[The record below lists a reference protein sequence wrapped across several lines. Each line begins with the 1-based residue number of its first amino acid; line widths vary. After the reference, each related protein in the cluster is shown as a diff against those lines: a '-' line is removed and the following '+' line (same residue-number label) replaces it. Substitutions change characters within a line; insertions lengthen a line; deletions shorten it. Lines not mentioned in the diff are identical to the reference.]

1 MVSQRWY
8 TTLIRAAL
16 GVQERN
22 KERNEEVYEDEI
34 QRCRPD
40 GFLVWFQVETAEQG
54 LVALPVISRCA
65 QGLSGR
71 GELQV
76 LVTANKA
83 GCSVLQGL
91 LPEQVRLLE
100 TLPGFV
106 PAIKIFLGQWQPNVA
121 IFMQQLDVTLT
132 DYAVFASSVSPAAD
146 HQSDLIP
153 AMQDPEL
160 QPVVLNACREQG
172 IWLAWLD
179 ARIPVPQFLR
189 YQGKQQ
195 ARANVNKLLCMFDLI
210 LPETDVDVARLLML
224 GGALAQ
230 MPAWYVELSYAQA
243 LEACALLARQPLSA
257 TCRLLQEAKADRT
270 VWLAAN
276 VSTDEVSAGL
286 ELHGALRARFSN
298 LLTVLAPK
306 DFAQAPQAAAEF
318 TAQGLTVTLWSDIC
332 QERQGLVGIEVV
344 VLDVAGL
351 LPQLYQTLEV
361 VFMGD
366 SMAEDAKG
374 SRLHE
379 VAAAGCAVVTGS
391 CSAVFLE
398 AYDLNQAA
406 VRAAEEWDVSAESYM
421 STSPS
426 QEDQRC
432 PNPTPRRAA
441 GPPEN
446 GFGSDSGSSSL
457 PRIRTV
463 PEEEV
468 VMQADLPSSLT
479 GENSQTEQSMAAP
492 ASLFQNWRFSPINSP
507 SGGSNEVAAAARSVG
522 GGWRRTTSLRTTG
535 SSENASSMMPERSMG
550 GLERVPLSVLLR
562 RTGSSVSNN
571 GRVSDDAS
579 PTPSGPSQGT
589 TTLFTARWPTVR
601 RYEDQSVMPV
611 WQLPQHPRG
620 PCIWQVQEAEELRQA
635 LELLLAEPLQRRSQ
649 GHAAVQAAAKIGN
662 GMLTIAWEVLVIMVL
677 EPALAG
683 MQTRAMSQ
691 PAALLKKERSMV
703 EHPADDDM
711 IPSVLSPSAA

>member
-1 MVSQRWY
+1 MVSQPWY

-16 GVQERN
+16 GMQ
-22 KERNEEVYEDEI
+22 ERNEERNGELDKDEL

-71 GELQV
+71 GQLQV
-76 LVTANKA
+76 LVTATA

-106 PAIKIFLGQWQPNVA
+106 PAMKTFLGQWQPNVA
-121 IFMQQLDVTLT
+121 VFM
-132 DYAVFASSVSPAAD
+132 
-146 HQSDLIP
+146 
-153 AMQDPEL
+153 DPDL
-160 QPVVLNACREQG
+160 QPAVLNACRERG

-179 ARIPVPQFLR
+179 ARMPVPQFLR
-189 YQGKQQ
+189 HQGKQQ

-276 VSTDEVSAGL
+276 VSTDEVSASLL
-286 ELHGALRARFSN
+286 ELHGALGARFSN
-298 LLTVLAPK
+298 LLTVIAPK
-306 DFAQAPQAAAEF
+306 DVAHAPRAAAEF
-318 TAQGLTVTLWSDIC
+318 TAQGLTVALWSDIS
-332 QERQGLVGIEVV
+332 QERQGLEGVEVV
-344 VLDVAGL
+344 VVNVAGL
-351 LPQLYQTLEV
+351 LPQLYQILEV
-361 VFMGD
+361 VYMGD
-366 SMAEDAKG
+366 SMTEDAKG

-391 CSAVFLE
+391 CNAVFLE

-406 VRAAEEWDVSAESYM
+406 VRAAEEWDLSAESPM

-446 GFGSDSGSSSL
+446 GLGSDLGSSSL

-468 VMQADLPSSLT
+468 IMDADLPSSLT
-479 GENSQTEQSMAAP
+479 DENSQPQQSTTAP
-492 ASLFQNWRFSPINSP
+492 ASLSQNWRFSPINSP
-507 SGGSNEVAAAARSVG
+507 SGASNEAARSVG
-522 GGWRRTTSLRTTG
+522 GGWRRTTSLRRTG
-535 SSENASSMMPERSMG
+535 SSENASSLMPERSMG

-571 GRVSDDAS
+571 GRMAHSA
-579 PTPSGPSQGT
+579 
-589 TTLFTARWPTVR
+589 
-601 RYEDQSVMPV
+601 
-611 WQLPQHPRG
+611 
-620 PCIWQVQEAEELRQA
+620 QV
-635 LELLLAEPLQRRSQ
+635 
-649 GHAAVQAAAKIGN
+649 
-662 GMLTIAWEVLVIMVL
+662 
-677 EPALAG
+677 
-683 MQTRAMSQ
+683 
-691 PAALLKKERSMV
+691 
-703 EHPADDDM
+703 
-711 IPSVLSPSAA
+711 

>member
-1 MVSQRWY
+1 MVSQPWY
-8 TTLIRAAL
+8 TTLIRSAL
-16 GVQERN
+16 GVQERIE
-22 KERNEEVYEDEI
+22 ERNEDSDEDEL

-65 QGLSGR
+65 QGLNGR

-76 LVTANKA
+76 LVTAKKA

-106 PAIKIFLGQWQPNVA
+106 PAIKTFLAQWQPNVA
-121 IFMQQLDVTLT
+121 VFM
-132 DYAVFASSVSPAAD
+132 
-146 HQSDLIP
+146 
-153 AMQDPEL
+153 DPEL
-160 QPVVLNACREQG
+160 QPAVLNACRERG

-179 ARIPVPQFLR
+179 ARMPVPHFLKH
-189 YQGKQQ
+189 QGKQQ

-243 LEACALLARQPLSA
+243 LEACALLACQPLSA
-257 TCRLLQEAKADRT
+257 TCRLLQEAKAERT

-276 VSTDEVSAGL
+276 VSTDDVSASLL

-298 LLTVLAPK
+298 LLTVIAPK
-306 DFAQAPQAAAEF
+306 DVAQAPQAAAEF
-318 TAQGLTVTLWSDIC
+318 TAQGLKVTLWSDIS
-332 QERQGLVGIEVV
+332 QERQGVEGIEVV
-344 VLDVAGL
+344 VVDVAGL
-351 LPQLYQTLEV
+351 LPQLYQVLEV

-406 VRAAEEWDVSAESYM
+406 VRAAEEWDLSAESPM

-426 QEDQRC
+426 QDDQRC
-432 PNPTPRRAA
+432 QNPTPRRAA

-446 GFGSDSGSSSL
+446 GFASESGSSSL

-468 VMQADLPSSLT
+468 IADADLPSSLT
-479 GENSQTEQSMAAP
+479 DENSQPQQSTTAP
-492 ASLFQNWRFSPINSP
+492 ASLSQNWRFSPINSP
-507 SGGSNEVAAAARSVG
+507 SGASNEAGRSV
-522 GGWRRTTSLRTTG
+522 GGWRRTTSLRRTG
-535 SSENASSMMPERSMG
+535 SAENAGSLMPERSIG
-550 GLERVPLSVLLR
+550 VLERVPLSVLLR

-571 GRVSDDAS
+571 GRVSDDAT

-589 TTLFTARWPTVR
+589 TSLFTARWPTVR
-601 RYEDQSVMPV
+601 RYEEQSVMP
-611 WQLPQHPRG
+611 
-620 PCIWQVQEAEELRQA
+620 
-635 LELLLAEPLQRRSQ
+635 
-649 GHAAVQAAAKIGN
+649 AAA
-662 GMLTIAWEVLVIMVL
+662 LV
-677 EPALAG
+677 
-683 MQTRAMSQ
+683 
-691 PAALLKKERSMV
+691 KKEQPMM

-711 IPSVLSPSAA
+711 IPGVLSPSAA